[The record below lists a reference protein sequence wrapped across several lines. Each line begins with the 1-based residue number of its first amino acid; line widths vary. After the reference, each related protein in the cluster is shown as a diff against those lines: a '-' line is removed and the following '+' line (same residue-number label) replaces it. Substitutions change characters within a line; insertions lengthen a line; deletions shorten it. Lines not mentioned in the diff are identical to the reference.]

1 MILQSGEVATKVDG
15 AVYMDL
21 MERVLLGV
29 IYEDPNMDRWSKK
42 SFDPA
47 LRLQGRDWPSQ
58 AHTMIGLRRLRNIRE
73 CMETIL
79 TDGIPGDLIET
90 GAWRG
95 GACIYMRAML
105 QAFGNTDKTVW
116 VADSFEGLP
125 EPDAATYS
133 ADAGDEHHTFEEL
146 AVSLEEVQSNFDQY
160 GLLDDQVRFLKG
172 WFKDTLPS
180 APIEQLAML
189 RLDGDMYSSTI
200 EAITALYDKV
210 SVGGFVIVDDYGAVP
225 ACQQAITDFRA
236 QRGITDLIHPID
248 GVGVYWRKTAV

>member
-1 MILQSGEVATKVDG
+1 MTRVDG

-29 IYEDPNMDRWSKK
+29 IYEDPNMDRWSEKT
-42 SFDPA
+42 FDPA

-58 AHTMIGLRRLRNIRE
+58 AHTMIGFRRLRNIRD

-79 TDGIPGDLIET
+79 EEEIPGDLIET

-105 QAFGNTDKTVW
+105 RAYSNTDKTVW

-125 EPDAATYS
+125 EPDATSYP
-133 ADAGDEHHTFEEL
+133 ADAGDAHHTFEEL
-146 AVSLEEVQSNFDQY
+146 AVSLEQVQSNFNKY
-160 GLLDDQVRFLKG
+160 GLLDQQVRFLKG
-172 WFKDTLPS
+172 WFKDTLPT
-180 APIEQLAML
+180 APIDQLSML

-200 EAITALYDKV
+200 EAISTLYDKV

-225 ACQQAITDFRA
+225 ACKQAINDYRA
-236 QRGITDLIHPID
+236 YRGISDPIHPID
-248 GVGVYWRKTAV
+248 GVGVYWRKAAA